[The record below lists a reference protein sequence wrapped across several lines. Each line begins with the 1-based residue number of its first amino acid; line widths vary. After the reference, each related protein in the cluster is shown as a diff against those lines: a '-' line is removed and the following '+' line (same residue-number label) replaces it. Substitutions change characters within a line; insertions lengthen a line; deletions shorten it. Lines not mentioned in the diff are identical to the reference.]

1 METPQYTFHVINHM
15 NKAPT
20 QGPYQRP
27 RKKSYFLSPSFKTLT
42 ERNKQKK
49 VHYTNNDI
57 ICHDIYKYI
66 QFSP

>member
-27 RKKSYFLSPSFKTLT
+27 RKKSYFLSPSFKTLN
-42 ERNKQKK
+42 RNKQTKEGAL
-49 VHYTNNDI
+49 
-57 ICHDIYKYI
+57 YK
-66 QFSP
+66 Q